1 MNQYTMWYAQ
11 VIIVLEVLGGG
22 DKNHNLQCN
31 KNIQKVK
38 IVIIQIVDNNNH
50 TKSLIDTSNIIIEN
64 IIFRY
69 PLRILQFCIFLIKEN
84 EQKSYC

>member
-1 MNQYTMWYAQ
+1 MWYAQ

-69 PLRILQFCIFLIKEN
+69 PLRILQFCHY
-84 EQKSYC
+84 S

>member
-1 MNQYTMWYAQ
+1 M
-11 VIIVLEVLGGG
+11 ICSGHHCFRSI
-22 DKNHNLQCN
+22 DKNHNLN
-31 KNIQKVK
+31 VIKNIQKFK
-38 IVIIQIVDNNNH
+38 IVIIQIVDNNNP

-69 PLRILQFCIFLIKEN
+69 PLRILQFCIFLIEEN